1 MRPELLEKTFLLKQE
16 LRNLNLIIDEEAVRQ
31 EVLKNWNTYIPKKKY
46 KFTIAEDGSFN
57 KKRYLGFYLYSVA
70 GFAVGFTEDENTV
83 EEFAGDIGVTVIKKT
98 EVVDGY
104 LKMLMFL
111 LELKALLRLA
121 KKTKPEVLL
130 IDGTLSSRFITFFPK
145 TDWFT
150 SEEFEGKI
158 ANLAS
163 EYIPILKEN
172 LLKEDIVAFSPSIK
186 ISVEEKLL
194 NILGKRY
201 VRRDTLEATLSKIAY
216 FEYLLLLHE
225 LFYGLEWNPLV
236 LGIAKT
242 SHNTEIF
249 NKSLPDLKLFYD
261 FVEEM
266 GYSVYRYVNLE
277 EKKWEFSEIFEY
289 LEKSVT
295 SDLKFTQ
302 LKYFYAKYGNGK
314 HISLIEVYENPERK
328 TPSFEEILDTLSFY
342 AVDGYPFLLKKADR
356 EVRITGKDLSF
367 LESILDL
374 KRELSGREVL

>member
-16 LRNLNLIIDEEAVRQ
+16 LKNLNLIIDEEAVRQ
-31 EVLKNWNTYIPKKKY
+31 EVLKNWYPYAPKKQY

-83 EEFAGDIGVTVIKKT
+83 EEFAGDIGITVIKKT
-98 EVVDGY
+98 EVVDSY

-172 LLKEDIVAFSPSIK
+172 LLKEDIVAFSPSVK

-194 NILGKRY
+194 NILGKGY

-266 GYSVYRYVNLE
+266 GYSVHRYVNLE

-289 LEKSVT
+289 LEKSIT

-302 LKYFYAKYGNGK
+302 IKYFYAKYGNGK

-328 TPSFEEILDTLSFY
+328 TPSFEEILDILSFY

>member
-31 EVLKNWNTYIPKKKY
+31 EVLKNWSTYIPKKKY

-83 EEFAGDIGVTVIKKT
+83 EEFAGDIGITVIKKT
-98 EVVDGY
+98 EVVDSY

-172 LLKEDIVAFSPSIK
+172 LLIEDIVAFSPSIK
-186 ISVEEKLL
+186 ISVEEKLF

-249 NKSLPDLKLFYD
+249 NKSLTDLKLFYD

-289 LEKSVT
+289 LEKSIT

-302 LKYFYAKYGNGK
+302 IKYFYAKYGNGK

-328 TPSFEEILDTLSFY
+328 TPSFEEILDILSFY

>member
-16 LRNLNLIIDEEAVRQ
+16 LKNLSLIIDEEVVRQ
-31 EVLKNWNTYIPKKKY
+31 EVLKSWYPYVPKKQY

-70 GFAVGFTEDENTV
+70 GFAVGFTKDENTV
-83 EEFAGDIGVTVIKKT
+83 EEFAGDIGITVIKKT
-98 EVVDGY
+98 EVVDSY

-121 KKTKPEVLL
+121 ERTKPEVLL
-130 IDGTLSSRFITFFPK
+130 LDGTLSSRFITFFPK

-158 ANLAS
+158 ANLAA

-172 LLKEDIVAFSPSIK
+172 LLKEDIVAFSPTMK
-186 ISVEEKLL
+186 LSVEEKLTNVL
-194 NILGKRY
+194 NKKH
-201 VRRDTLEATLSKIAY
+201 VRRDILEATLSKIAY
-216 FEYLLLLHE
+216 FEYLLLLHK
-225 LFYGLEWNPLV
+225 LFYGLDWNPLV
-236 LGIAKT
+236 LGIAKS

-249 NKSLPDLKLFYD
+249 NRSLPDLKLFYD
-261 FVEEM
+261 FVEET
-266 GYSVYRYVNLE
+266 GYSVERYVNLE

-289 LEKSVT
+289 LEKNIT

-328 TPSFEEILDTLSFY
+328 TPSFEEILDMLSFY

-356 EVRITGKDLSF
+356 EVRITSRDLSF

>member
-16 LRNLNLIIDEEAVRQ
+16 LKNLSLIIDEEAVRQ
-31 EVLKNWNTYIPKKKY
+31 EVLKSWNTYIPKKQY

-57 KKRYLGFYLYSVA
+57 KKRYLGFYLYSAA
-70 GFAVGFTEDENTV
+70 GFAVGFTKDENTV
-83 EEFAGDIGVTVIKKT
+83 EEFAGDIGITVIKKT
-98 EVVDGY
+98 EVVDSY

-121 KKTKPEVLL
+121 ERTRPDVLL

-145 TDWFT
+145 TDWFI

-158 ANLAS
+158 AKLAAD
-163 EYIPILKEN
+163 YIPVLKDN
-172 LLKEDIVAFSPSIK
+172 LLKDDIVAFSPAIK
-186 ISVEEKLL
+186 LSVEERLNSLL
-194 NILGKRY
+194 SKKY
-201 VRRDTLEATLSKIAY
+201 VRRDILEAVLSKIAY
-216 FEYLLLLHE
+216 FEYLLLLHK
-225 LFYGLEWNPLV
+225 LFYGLKWNPLV
-236 LGIAKT
+236 LGIAKS

-261 FVEEM
+261 FVEET
-266 GYSVYRYVNLE
+266 GYSVERYVNLE

-289 LEKSVT
+289 LEKNIT

-328 TPSFEEILDTLSFY
+328 TPSFEEILDILSFY

-356 EVRITGKDLSF
+356 EVRITGRDLSF

>member
-16 LRNLNLIIDEEAVRQ
+16 LRNLKLIIDEEAVRQ
-31 EVLKNWNTYIPKKKY
+31 EVLKNWNTYIPNKEY

-83 EEFAGDIGVTVIKKT
+83 EEFAGDIGITVIKKT
-98 EVVDGY
+98 EVVDSY